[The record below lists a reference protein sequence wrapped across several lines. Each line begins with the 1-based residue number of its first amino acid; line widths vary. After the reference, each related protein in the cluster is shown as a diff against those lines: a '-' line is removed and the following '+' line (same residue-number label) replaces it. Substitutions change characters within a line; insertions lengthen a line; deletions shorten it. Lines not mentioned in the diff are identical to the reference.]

1 MPPALKT
8 LLWVVVLFDV
18 YVLVYYRLLVKHHY
32 EQAHGVREGT
42 FWTLLSFP
50 PYARLPVAGRK
61 YARRYWVALALLVG
75 CAAALALSADFSR
88 LGF

>member
-1 MPPALKT
+1 MPSALKT
-8 LLWVVVLFDV
+8 LLWVVVLLDA
-18 YVLVYYRLLVKHHY
+18 YVLVYYRLMVKYHY

-50 PYARLPVAGRK
+50 PYARLPKAGRQ
-61 YARRYWVALALLVG
+61 YARRYWMAFAVLVG
-75 CAAALALSADFSR
+75 CVGVLATTADFSR